1 MPSTDIYS
9 RQTIYHYRSSFFVSC
24 DQFWFELFFLLEVN
38 IVTPLFSG
46 YHYVERL
53 FPFFSFQPMCFFN
66 ARVYFLQTV
75 CSQTF
80 SLHSINCFMSLP
92 LQPLL
97 CVETHHRTPPISKQC
112 VRVRVTPVC
121 MSSHWQIKAF
131 LWGLHRGPGIFGSL
145 SQSRSL
151 DLNCSCNL
159 SLDLGLGFWLSEPGL
174 LGRVA
179 TDLFPSVRVGISVK
193 AGQQSLQLGPFG
205 ILGLTTLGVTRA
217 LTTSVAAF
225 IASHCG
231 PASSAGLPC
240 YASRQSAC
248 FLGTWS

>member
-1 MPSTDIYS
+1 
-9 RQTIYHYRSSFFVSC
+9 
-24 DQFWFELFFLLEVN
+24 
-38 IVTPLFSG
+38 
-46 YHYVERL
+46 
-53 FPFFSFQPMCFFN
+53 
-66 ARVYFLQTV
+66 
-75 CSQTF
+75 
-80 SLHSINCFMSLP
+80 MSLP

-145 SQSRSL
+145 SWSRSL
-151 DLNCSCNL
+151 DLNCTCNL

-248 FLGTWS
+248 SLGTWSWSLVRFIDVIGISWFYFCVIFRISCVRCGFQTYVHACTHMRTHTHTHTKL